1 MQFSQFQAS
10 SWAKG
15 SGKISKS
22 TIKFKEEV
30 YLAMIHPPPQLQYL
44 LQTLGKGLISPL
56 PSDIHH
62 KRFPALP
69 GTCLFLLYY
78 LRRLFS
84 CWSSRTTP
92 GLCEWTARW
101 FCGRRWW
108 LETVPGSLYSRGVP
122 LHLQKGR
129 LSHGMENNWDTAGQW
144 QSRKQKN
151 GLTLTPQLSFQT
163 KLSRRQTRIQN
174 LSPFSLQ
181 RKLKCLD
188 SLRLSGWSSA

>member
-1 MQFSQFQAS
+1 
-10 SWAKG
+10 
-15 SGKISKS
+15 
-22 TIKFKEEV
+22 
-30 YLAMIHPPPQLQYL
+30 MIHPPPQLQYL

-122 LHLQKGR
+122 FIYRKEDWVMEWKTTGTQQVSGRAGNRRTGWLLLPSLAFRLNCLEGR
-129 LSHGMENNWDTAGQW
+129 LWSKTWVLFHCSGNSNV
-144 QSRKQKN
+144 S
-151 GLTLTPQLSFQT
+151 
-163 KLSRRQTRIQN
+163 IH
-174 LSPFSLQ
+174 
-181 RKLKCLD
+181 LD
-188 SLRLSGWSSA
+188 SVDDHPLRWLSGWSSRFCLRKNK